1 MTDLRREQCLT
12 AEELARAEELLAS
25 HTWWVAKTMPQWPHE
40 YTLRRTWENQEDFV
54 WMVTIMREKGYYE
67 TWGRRVSRVMN
78 VSGFKLW
85 TMESPVD
92 QTKLINRKRLP
103 APVA

>member
-25 HTWWVAKTMPQWPHE
+25 HTWWVARTMPQWPHE

-67 TWGRRVSRVMN
+67 TWGGRVSRVMN

-85 TMESPVD
+85 TMED
-92 QTKLINRKRLP
+92 TLDGTILINRKPLP
-103 APVA
+103 RPAA